1 MRIINTEHDGWQCL
15 PQMKDLCAA
24 AGAVAEYKYEIN
36 NCVRTSSV
44 EEIVNAYRNMISE
57 MQDILDDLDNY
68 TNVEFVTNEF

>member
-1 MRIINTEHDGWQCL
+1 MKIIKTEHDGWECL
-15 PQMKDLCAA
+15 PQLKDLCDTT
-24 AGAVAEYKYEIN
+24 GLVAQYKYEIN

-68 TNVEFVTNEF
+68 TNIEFVTNEF

>member
-1 MRIINTEHDGWQCL
+1 MEIIKTRYDGWECL
-15 PQMKDLCAA
+15 PQMKKLCD
-24 AGAVAEYKYEIN
+24 AVGMVAQYKYEIN